1 MREKIFV
8 KISVG
13 RLRVDQDQKKYF
25 FFCKQ
30 KQN

>member
-1 MREKIFV
+1 MREKTFV

-13 RLRVDQDQKKYF
+13 RLRVDQELSI